1 MINNQSEYEAAMLA
15 VSPLVKLDPKRGTAL
30 ACILEVL
37 AAAISAYEDT
47 QQYCEA
53 NDCNA
58 IVLNGDCTYCGK
70 EHPVEISN
78 PDQLE
83 IGSNHD

>member
-1 MINNQSEYEAAMLA
+1 MIENQNEYEAAMLA
-15 VSPLVKLDPKRGTAL
+15 VRPLVKLDPKRGTAL

-37 AAAISAYEDT
+37 AAGISAYEDT

-53 NDCNA
+53 DDCNA
-58 IVLNGDCTYCGK
+58 IVLNGECTYCGK
-70 EHPVEISN
+70 EHPVEASN

-83 IGSNHD
+83 IGSK